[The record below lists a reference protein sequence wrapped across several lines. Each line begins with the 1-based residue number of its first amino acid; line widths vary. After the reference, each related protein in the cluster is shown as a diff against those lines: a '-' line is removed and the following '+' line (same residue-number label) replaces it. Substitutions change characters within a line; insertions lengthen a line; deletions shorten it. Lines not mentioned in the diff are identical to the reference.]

1 MGETARNLKV
11 RIYEHHQKSSKS
23 TLSLHV
29 HAANELLRL
38 QHLPEDHEVDGLSTT
53 VICQEKNL
61 RKRKFIESV
70 VIKAKA
76 PKLCN
81 LGGSVTVYGVWDP
94 SLPMVA
100 KKLRDLD

>member
-11 RIYEHHQKSSKS
+11 RIHEHRLKSSKS

-29 HAANELLRL
+29 CAANELLRL
-38 QHLPEDHEVDGLSTT
+38 QHLPEDHEVDGMSTT
-53 VICQEKNL
+53 VICQERNL

-70 VIKAKA
+70 VIKSKA

-81 LGGSVTVYGVWDP
+81 LGGSVGVSGVLDP

-100 KKLRDLD
+100 KRLKDID